1 MKVSVIGAG
10 SWGTVLSQILNDNGH
25 DVLLWARN
33 KEKAAEMNAS
43 RCNADYL
50 PDLKLADN
58 ITVSNDLELAVKT
71 GELLVLVVPAK
82 GMRQIIASIGKIA
95 DCSDKII
102 LSCTK
107 GFDLLTME
115 SMSTV
120 IRKGLPLAAQLAVM
134 SGPNLAVELSQR
146 QPAAT
151 VIASSNEE
159 TVSLLQ
165 GVFINSYFRPY
176 TSNDVLG
183 VELCGSLKNT
193 IALVSGMLSG
203 LHFGE
208 NSEAALITRGLAEI
222 TRLGV
227 KIGAQ
232 KGTFSGL
239 AGVGDLIATCTSS
252 KSRNHRAGL
261 ALAQGKTAEEIIAS
275 THMVIE
281 GIDTTKAIHAL
292 AKKYNVEMPISEA
305 LFQVLFQGLGVNEAL
320 NKLMNRTGKQ
330 E

>member
-25 DVLLWARN
+25 DVVLWVRN
-33 KEKAAEMNAS
+33 KEKSLRINAV
-43 RCNADYL
+43 RCNKDYL

-58 ITVSNDLELAVKT
+58 ITITNDLELAVKAAQ
-71 GELLVLVVPAK
+71 LIVLVVPAK
-82 GMRQIIASIGKIA
+82 GMAQIVLSISKISNCA
-95 DCSDKII
+95 DKII

-107 GFDLLTME
+107 GFDLTNMD

-120 IRKGLPLAAQLAVM
+120 IHKGLPQAAHIAVM
-134 SGPNLAVELSQR
+134 SGPNLAIELSQR

-151 VIASSNEE
+151 VIASNEE
-159 TVSLLQ
+159 KTVELLQ
-165 GVFINSYFRPY
+165 KVFINNYFRPY
-176 TSNDVLG
+176 TSHDVLG
-183 VELCGSLKNT
+183 VELCGSLKNA
-193 IALVSGMLSG
+193 IALVSGMVSG
-203 LHFGE
+203 LDLGE
-208 NSEAALITRGLAEI
+208 NSKAALITRGLAEI

-232 KGTFSGL
+232 KETFSGL
-239 AGVGDLIATCTSS
+239 AGVGDLIATCTSP

-261 ALAQGKTAEEIIAS
+261 ALAQGKTCEEIIAS

-281 GIDTTKAIHAL
+281 GIDTTKAIHVL
-292 AKKYNVEMPISEA
+292 SQKYGVEMPITEA
-305 LFQVLFQGLGVNEAL
+305 LYQVLFQGLSVKEAL
-320 NKLMNRTGKQ
+320 NKLMSRTGKH